1 MTSDTS
7 ATVSVVRVD
16 ATLDSALTTYDAD
29 FVNVTHGDLAT
40 FFGAYL
46 QRFGRVTGVW
56 WTLDPGYSPALI
68 ARDIATLS
76 HLGVIE
82 RIAVE
87 GDRAHDA
94 LEVISAMLNDEPVT
108 MNTPFGELI
117 GAVNRPSISRAI
129 DLYVGET
136 TNEEFV
142 VTPHSHIESG
152 AESSR

>member
-7 ATVSVVRVD
+7 ASVSVVQVD
-16 ATLDSALTTYDAD
+16 ATLAAALTPYEVD
-29 FVNVTHGDLAT
+29 FVNVTHGDPAT
-40 FFGAYL
+40 YFGAYL
-46 QRFGRVTGVW
+46 QRFGRVAGVW

-82 RIAVE
+82 RIAIE
-87 GDRAHDA
+87 GDSAQDA
-94 LEVISAMLNDEPVT
+94 LEVISAMLDDEPVT
-108 MNTPFGELI
+108 MSTPFGELI
-117 GAVNRPSISRAI
+117 GAVNRPSMSRAI

-142 VTPHSHIESG
+142 VSLHSRVEGSTS
-152 AESSR
+152 SSR